1 MSNSAVL
8 EFLNSN
14 ARWLTAGATLT
25 FLSSFGQ
32 TFFISVFAGEIRAE
46 FGLSHGEW
54 GGLYSI
60 GTIASAAVMIWAGM
74 LTDTIRVRYLGP
86 VVLLGLSI
94 ACLSMALN
102 PWAAMLPVVIFLL
115 RFFGQGMCT
124 HLAMVAMAR
133 WFTNTRGRALSIAT
147 LGYSAGEAILPLI
160 FVSAM
165 ATVQWQN
172 LWLVSAVICLFGV
185 PVLYRLLQNERTPQ
199 HLAKTMSS
207 VGMDQRHWTRGQ
219 AIRHPLFWVMVPAV
233 VGPSAFVTALFFHQV
248 HLANIKGWSHIEL
261 VALFPVY
268 TGVGIISMLGFGWAL
283 DKWGTGRLTPFYQIP
298 MAAAFLCF
306 ASGDSTVMAV
316 LGFALLAVTSGANAT
331 VLPAFWAEFYGTA
344 HIGAIKALA
353 TAVMVLGSAIG
364 PAITGGLIDAGIG
377 LETQFVWI
385 AVFFLQICLVL
396 YVGVGRAMKLL

>member
-1 MSNSAVL
+1 MTNSAL
-8 EFLNSN
+8 LGFLQSN

-46 FGLSHGEW
+46 FDLSHGEW

-86 VVLLGLSI
+86 IVLLGLSF

-102 PWAAMLPVVIFLL
+102 PWVGLLPAVIFLL
-115 RFFGQGMCT
+115 RFFGQGMCS

-133 WFTNTRGRALSIAT
+133 WFTSTRGRALSIAT
-147 LGYSAGEAILPLI
+147 LGYAAGEAILPLI

-165 ATVQWQN
+165 AMVDWQN
-172 LWLVSAVICLFGV
+172 LWIVSAVICLFGV

-199 HLAKTMSS
+199 HLAKTSS
-207 VGMDQRHWTRGQ
+207 STGMDQRHWTRRQ
-219 AIRHPLFWVMVPAV
+219 ALRHSLFWVMTPAV
-233 VGPSAFVTALFFHQV
+233 LGPSAFVTALFFHQV
-248 HLANIKGWSHIEL
+248 HLADVKGWSHIEL

-298 MAAAFLCF
+298 MAVGFLCF
-306 ASGDSTVMAV
+306 ASGDSTLMAV
-316 LGFALLAVTSGANAT
+316 LGFTFIAITSGANAT

-364 PAITGGLIDAGIG
+364 PAITGGLIDLGIG

-385 AVFFLQICLVL
+385 AVYFMLICAVL
-396 YVGVGRAMKLL
+396 YVGVNRAMKLL